1 MEDLRFIVKLKWNK
15 STKHFYLYLSASKDA
30 SLVINSDYT
39 SGTGWGWETEG
50 NVKLF
55 ATSTSVFLYL
65 KNQEYLL
72 LCHFFFL
79 NRKMRGHGIYG
90 SLQLSKFMRNRC
102 SEESPCRFQLL
113 ITRYLGGSS
122 EDSLCPAQTAKR
134 KTEPASNNSKHS
146 GKHLNTQSMFCVCM
160 KANYLNILKGFCV
173 ITNTKDFIVS

>member
-1 MEDLRFIVKLKWNK
+1 MLN
-15 STKHFYLYLSASKDA
+15 
-30 SLVINSDYT
+30 
-39 SGTGWGWETEG
+39 
-50 NVKLF
+50 
-55 ATSTSVFLYL
+55 
-65 KNQEYLL
+65 YLL
-72 LCHFFFL
+72 QVLLYFYTLKIRSIYYFVIFFL

-160 KANYLNILKGFCV
+160 KANYLNILKGFSV
-173 ITNTKDFIVS
+173 ITNTKDFIVFLEKVKRSMCFFEEQASPTQRTINGKHQEDRMREKRGSGRQESGQHSIS